1 MRHLLIVTQFGFEKN
16 GGLVPGG
23 LLQFNR
29 CVARAL
35 ASAPGISKLGVW
47 TQVDSPQVVP
57 SIERM
62 LKVHAHPGLDLEIRA
77 FGRERPKLVLA
88 AQLSHLRHAYDR
100 VMYTLVNHAL
110 MTKLL
115 KHPPYS
121 MWEIGG
127 EVFVT
132 LPGFKQSALLRANP
146 LLSISRN
153 TTLAA
158 SAANPHLPR
167 AQVVYP
173 CVEPPLY
180 TSESP
185 VDPVLEEPYEPAKR
199 ERSVLIV
206 GNMHAGMLYK
216 GHRQLV
222 LAWPQVVDACPKA
235 ELWIAGDGDGH
246 REIVQLAASL
256 PPEVSKRILFLG
268 RLTSEALA
276 DRYRRC
282 RVFAMPSSQEGFGL
296 VFVEAARYGVPC
308 IGGKYDGVKEIVL
321 DDQTG
326 LLVEQ
331 EPRDIA
337 LACIRLLTDDQ
348 LAKRLGEAGRQ
359 RYVHFFRF
367 QGFRDRFLGVMGL
380 A

>member
-1 MRHLLIVTQFGFEKN
+1 MRHLLIVTQLGFEEY
-16 GGLVPGG
+16 GELVPGG

-47 TQVDSPQVVP
+47 TQVDSPQVIP

-77 FGRERPKLVLA
+77 FCRQRPKLVAA
-88 AQLSHLRHAYDR
+88 AQLSYLRHGYDR

-110 MTKLL
+110 MTKLF

-127 EVFVT
+127 EVFVP
-132 LPGFKQSALLRANP
+132 LPGFKQSSLLGANP
-146 LLSISRN
+146 LLSISQN

-158 SAANPHLPR
+158 STANPVLPR

-180 TSESP
+180 TPESSA
-185 VDPVLEEPYEPAKR
+185 DQMMAEPYEPTKR
-199 ERSVLIV
+199 DCSILIV

-216 GHRQLV
+216 GHRHLV
-222 LAWPQVVDACPKA
+222 LAWPQVVDVCPKA
-235 ELWIAGDGDGH
+235 ELWIAGDGDGR
-246 REIVQLAASL
+246 REIVQLASSL
-256 PPEVSKRILFLG
+256 SPDVSKQILFLG
-268 RLTSEALA
+268 RLTREALEE
-276 DRYRRC
+276 RYRRC
-282 RVFAMPSSQEGFGL
+282 RAFAMPSRQEGFGL

-321 DDQTG
+321 HEQTG

-331 EPRDIA
+331 DPHDIA
-337 LACIRLLTDDQ
+337 LACIRLLTDNQ
-348 LAKRLGEAGRQ
+348 LAKRLGDTGRR
-359 RYVHFFRF
+359 RYLQCFRF
-367 QGFRDRFLGVMGL
+367 QSFRKRFLGAMGF